1 MNFKNSPELCANHV
15 YTHKTTTI
23 FQWKGFATL
32 FHLCSTHKNVVSVGN
47 RFPEMKNIWKNLNS
61 SQLGMN
67 LFQPRR
73 CSTNLCM
80 LCQLRIFFF
89 GSGKGL
95 DKLVMITKIF
105 FSVEQKIKKL
115 HSFLSGKAWK
125 KVRRWWWWWN
135 INQDILY

>member
-1 MNFKNSPELCANHV
+1 M
-15 YTHKTTTI
+15 
-23 FQWKGFATL
+23 
-32 FHLCSTHKNVVSVGN
+32 
-47 RFPEMKNIWKNLNS
+47 KNLNS

-115 HSFLSGKAWK
+115 HSSFQAKLEKRSEDDDDDEIS
-125 KVRRWWWWWN
+125 VR
-135 INQDILY
+135 ISCTKLYHLPKIG